1 MIIKKKFAQSL
12 DTPISPAS
20 QVRGEQTSRSTPVD
34 IYSEE
39 ISPEDIE
46 SGLAPDR
53 RRGDRRDRRL
63 GYRRM
68 EDQEII
74 SRAHEEA
81 NAIREVAAQEG
92 FQAGL
97 NQAQAV
103 IVDLQDAIQSFLQA
117 REEALSS
124 AADDLAAMAVE
135 IAERI
140 IKTEV
145 ACDEN
150 LVMSI
155 VRNTV
160 SKVGREQKSITIKV
174 NPVDLKLVK
183 ETMRTDSQL
192 SEAVEVLVFEDAEV
206 DPGSCVIETRAGQI
220 DARFS
225 TQLGILKQLLLTG
238 GKA

>member
-1 MIIKKKFAQSL
+1 
-12 DTPISPAS
+12 
-20 QVRGEQTSRSTPVD
+20 
-34 IYSEE
+34 
-39 ISPEDIE
+39 
-46 SGLAPDR
+46 
-53 RRGDRRDRRL
+53 
-63 GYRRM
+63 
-68 EDQEII
+68 
-74 SRAHEEA
+74 
-81 NAIREVAAQEG
+81 
-92 FQAGL
+92 
-97 NQAQAV
+97 
-103 IVDLQDAIQSFLQA
+103 
-117 REEALSS
+117 
-124 AADDLAAMAVE
+124 
-135 IAERI
+135 
-140 IKTEV
+140 
-145 ACDEN
+145 
-150 LVMSI
+150 MSI